1 VPFALCHHTKIPE
14 LISVVHFFLP
24 TVLLNP
30 YFYHRNKERMLKRWV
45 LKDRGDSEK
54 VAALSAELGIGPV
67 LAELLV
73 QRGVNTF
80 EEAKAFFR
88 PSLDQLHDPFLMKD
102 MDKAVQRITKAIEQK
117 EKILV
122 YGDYDVDGT
131 TAVSLV
137 YTFLKEIGHEPVD
150 YYIPD
155 RYSEGYG
162 ISFKGV
168 DFAYENGFGL
178 VIALDCGIK
187 AIKKIEK
194 ANEYGVD
201 FIICDHHRPDE
212 QLPDAVAVLD
222 AKRPDCNY
230 PYKELSGCGVGFK
243 LIQAIASQ
251 RNIPID
257 NLKKYLDLVVV
268 SIASDIVPITGENRI
283 LAYFGLRLINQNPR
297 PGFEAILRYSNISR
311 KNLEA
316 TKPASAHGNGY
327 EDPPCIFKRELT
339 ISDMVFLVGP
349 RINAAG
355 RIESGR
361 NSVRLLVCETEIDA
375 DEIGQQINDFNTTRR
390 DLDSNTTDMALDAIR
405 CSPRLLE
412 ACSTVVY
419 HPEWH
424 KGVIGIVAS
433 RLIEVYYRPTIVFTQ
448 SNGLITGSARSIK
461 DFDIYDAIDACSDLL
476 EHFGGH
482 KYAAGLSLKPENL
495 DAFIEKFENIVRSGL
510 TEDMRSPE
518 VEIDLRINLNEI
530 GQGFYKIMKQ
540 FAPFGPGNMS
550 PVFQTEGVID
560 NGYGRIVGKNHLKL
574 TIGHHEIASVP
585 FSAIAFQ
592 QGDHFDYISKGKPFN
607 ICYHIEENE
616 WNNQKSLQLNIKDI
630 KIPDAETKEGN
641 M

>member
-1 VPFALCHHTKIPE
+1 
-14 LISVVHFFLP
+14 
-24 TVLLNP
+24 
-30 YFYHRNKERMLKRWV
+30 MLKRWV
-45 LKDRGDSEK
+45 LKERGESEK
-54 VAALSAELGIGPV
+54 VAALSASLGIGSV

-102 MDKAVQRITKAIEQK
+102 MDKAVQRITKAIAQK

-137 YTFLKEIGHEPVD
+137 YTFLKEIGHEAVD

-168 DFAYENGFGL
+168 DFAHENGFGL

-251 RNIPID
+251 RDIPIER
-257 NLKKYLDLVVV
+257 LKKYLDLVVV

-283 LAYFGLRLINQNPR
+283 LAYFGLRLINENPR

-311 KNLEA
+311 KNVDENA
-316 TKPASAHGNGY
+316 PPPSNVNGY
-327 EDPPCIFKRELT
+327 EEPACIFNRELT

-361 NSVRLLVCETEIDA
+361 NSVRLLVCDTEIDA

-390 DLDSNTTDMALDAIR
+390 DLDSTTTDMALDAIR
-405 CSPRLLE
+405 TSPRLLE

-495 DAFIEKFENIVRSGL
+495 DAFIEKFERIASSGI

-518 VEIDLRINLNEI
+518 VEIDLKINLNEI
-530 GQGFYKIMKQ
+530 GHGFYKILKQ

-574 TIGHHEIASVP
+574 TIGHHEIASAP

-616 WNNQKSLQLNIKDI
+616 WNNVKSLQLNIKDI
-630 KIPDAETKEGN
+630 KIPDAETKEGS
-641 M
+641 